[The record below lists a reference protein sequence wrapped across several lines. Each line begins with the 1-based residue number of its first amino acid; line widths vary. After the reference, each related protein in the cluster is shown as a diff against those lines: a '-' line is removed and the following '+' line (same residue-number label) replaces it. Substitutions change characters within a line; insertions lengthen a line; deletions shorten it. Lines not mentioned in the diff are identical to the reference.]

1 MKVALFRFFLILK
14 IGLYTTLSSKYL
26 PIYTPVMGVDIK
38 QVLKIAVY
46 LRITAT
52 STYCLCTAHK
62 YGVKTNLY
70 VSKEIP
76 CPETDT

>member
-1 MKVALFRFFLILK
+1 
-14 IGLYTTLSSKYL
+14 
-26 PIYTPVMGVDIK
+26 MGVDIK

-52 STYCLCTAHK
+52 STYCLCTA
-62 YGVKTNLY
+62 
-70 VSKEIP
+70 SKEIP

>member
-1 MKVALFRFFLILK
+1 MKVALCRFFFYIK
-14 IGLYTTLSSKYL
+14 NRAIYYIIKQIL